1 VAGADERPILFR
13 ESKSTKEVLSEPEI
27 ASAAEAAELF
37 FDWWPS
43 SSFPSSGWPEVAQ
56 QYKRAHRIL
65 TAAGFL
71 VVADP
76 RNDCGD
82 GRTWVLRCKPTD
94 KLLKDA
100 DPTNL
105 SRQCLESDGMT
116 LDGVLW
122 QGEMLS
128 VVLSP
133 PAKPVDQLQLRPAS
147 PELEQEG
154 LRGERLREIYGI
166 DIAARIPLISSR
178 RGTEHELTNP
188 NSGLES
194 STEEALGEAW
204 KLVKQWVCASV
215 ILPPHSPDEVLAQ
228 SRQETRPGGETDTA
242 AATPIASSPIAAS
255 INQNSMLLRGDTW
268 EICYSGTEGN
278 ANGTIMDV
286 DGMRY
291 YALLISESS
300 SGTASIS
307 AEDLVR
313 LRDRYFSDATPGES
327 GAAESICNSDAA
339 PYSDS
344 YQDIYEPANRMATRK
359 GLDCTAQSGEVI
371 DQQALDECREGIEKV
386 DLELEVLKTKPNPRQ
401 ADFVRM
407 EELEEEKEQ
416 IADYIRS
423 SLIPARRSG
432 GTARTAEFSN
442 SAERA
447 RKVVDNAMRR
457 ARTRMEKHD
466 CLRALVEHLKRSVTI
481 GRTVSYTGSPGWR
494 IEGLPSLRHT
504 KA

>member
-1 VAGADERPILFR
+1 VPGAAERPILLR
-13 ESKSTKEVLSEPEI
+13 ESKRTKEVLLQPEM

-43 SSFPSSGWPEVAQ
+43 SSFPSPGWPEVVQ

-65 TAAGFL
+65 TTAGFL

-94 KLLKDA
+94 KLPKDA

-147 PELEQEG
+147 PELEQER

-166 DIAARIPLISSR
+166 DIAARIPLIPSR
-178 RGTEHELTNP
+178 RGTKHELTNP
-188 NSGLES
+188 NSGLKS

-204 KLVKQWVCASV
+204 KLVKRWFCASV
-215 ILPPHSPDEVLAQ
+215 TLPPPSPDEVLAQ
-228 SRQETRPGGETDTA
+228 SKQQTRPGGEADTA
-242 AATPIASSPIAAS
+242 AATPIASA

-291 YALLISESS
+291 YALLISEST

-313 LRDRYFSDATPGES
+313 LRDRYFSDTGDALDES
-327 GAAESICNSDAA
+327 GAADNICNSDAA

-344 YQDIYEPANRMATRK
+344 YQDTYEPADRMATRK
-359 GLDCTAQSGEVI
+359 GLDSTGQSGEVI
-371 DQQALDECREGIEKV
+371 DRQARDECRARIEKI
-386 DLELEVLKTKPNPRQ
+386 DLELESLKAKPNPSQ

-407 EELEEEKEQ
+407 EELEGEKEQ
-416 IADYIRS
+416 LADYLRS

-432 GTARTAEFSN
+432 GTATKGLLS
-442 SAERA
+442 ER
-447 RKVVDNAMRR
+447 
-457 ARTRMEKHD
+457 
-466 CLRALVEHLKRSVTI
+466 
-481 GRTVSYTGSPGWR
+481 
-494 IEGLPSLRHT
+494 
-504 KA
+504 

>member
-1 VAGADERPILFR
+1 M
-13 ESKSTKEVLSEPEI
+13 

-43 SSFPSSGWPEVAQ
+43 SSFPSPGRPEVVQ

-65 TAAGFL
+65 TTAGFL

-94 KLLKDA
+94 KLPKDA

-105 SRQCLESDGMT
+105 SRQCLESDGIT

-133 PAKPVDQLQLRPAS
+133 PAKPVDQLHLRPAS
-147 PELEQEG
+147 PELEQER

-166 DIAARIPLISSR
+166 DIAARIPLTPSR

-188 NSGLES
+188 NSGLKS

-204 KLVKQWVCASV
+204 KLVKGWSCASV
-215 ILPPHSPDEVLAQ
+215 TLPPPSPDEVHAQ
-228 SRQETRPGGETDTA
+228 SREQTRPGGEADTA
-242 AATPIASSPIAAS
+242 AATPIASA
-255 INQNSMLLRGDTW
+255 INQNSMLLKGDTW
-268 EICYSGTEGN
+268 VICYSGAEGT
-278 ANGTIMDV
+278 ANGTILDV

-291 YALLISESS
+291 YALLVSKSS

-313 LRDRYFSDATPGES
+313 LRDRYFSDMGDAPDES
-327 GAAESICNSDAA
+327 GAADSFCNSDAA
-339 PYSDS
+339 PYSNS
-344 YQDIYEPANRMATRK
+344 YQDTYEPADRMATRK
-359 GLDCTAQSGEVI
+359 GLDSTGQSGKVI
-371 DQQALDECREGIEKV
+371 DQQALDECRARIEKI
-386 DLELEVLKTKPNPRQ
+386 DLELESLKEKPNPSQ

-407 EELEEEKEQ
+407 EELEGEKEHL
-416 IADYIRS
+416 ADYLRS

-432 GTARTAEFSN
+432 GTARTAEFAN

-457 ARTRMEKHD
+457 ARTKMEKHD

-481 GRTVSYTGSPGWR
+481 GRTVSYTGPPGWR